1 MTISKLPHSELEVM
15 LFIWS
20 QKQKPSSK
28 QVILEMGE
36 KNNWKQ
42 TTTLTLLSRLI
53 KKDFL
58 SVEKIGRYSYYE
70 PKVSQKDYTQF
81 ETDNFMDTFYQ
92 GSLKNMLS
100 LLNDNHKIKK
110 NELEDIQNWLE
121 NLEEDK

>member
-1 MTISKLPHSELEVM
+1 MSILKLPHSELEVM
-15 LFIWS
+15 QFIWS
-20 QKQKPSSK
+20 KNQKPSSK
-28 QVILEMGE
+28 EVILEMSE

-53 KKDFL
+53 KKGFL

-70 PKVSQKDYTQF
+70 PKVIEKDYIEF
-81 ETDNFMDTFYQ
+81 ETENLLNRFYQ
-92 GSLKNMLS
+92 GSLKNMLV
-100 LLNDNHKIKK
+100 LLNENHKIKK